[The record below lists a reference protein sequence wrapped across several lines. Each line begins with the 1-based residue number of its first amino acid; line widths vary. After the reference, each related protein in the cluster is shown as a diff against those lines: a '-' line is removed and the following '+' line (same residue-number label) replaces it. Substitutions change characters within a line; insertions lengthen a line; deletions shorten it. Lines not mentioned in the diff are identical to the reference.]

1 MCEPLSRL
9 PSSRVGRVALL
20 GPVGTA
26 GMVGTIGKV
35 GGAGTVGTVGTIGA
49 GQASL
54 IVSIPVVC
62 GGIVSWYRL
71 FRSKKKLF
79 TTIFIGV

>member
-1 MCEPLSRL
+1 MCELLSRL
-9 PSSRVGRVALL
+9 PSSRVGRVALH
-20 GPVGTA
+20 GPGGGV
-26 GMVGTIGKV
+26 GMVGTIG
-35 GGAGTVGTVGTIGA
+35 GGGTVGTVGTIGA

>member
-35 GGAGTVGTVGTIGA
+35 GGAGTVGTIGA

>member
-1 MCEPLSRL
+1 M
-9 PSSRVGRVALL
+9 L